1 MPKRE
6 NREYRNMPVMLAT
19 AEKRLESDCYV
30 EGYATTFDEPYVLFE
45 YDGIQYKEVID
56 RNALKDADFSDVLFQ
71 YNHSGR
77 VFARSKMK
85 QGLAPTLLLE
95 PDSHG
100 LFIAAD
106 LSKTEE
112 ARKMYED
119 IEAGLIY
126 QMSWA
131 FTVEEESYNVETHTR
146 TILKIKKVYDV
157 SAVDLPANPST
168 DIYSRNAF
176 DGFIEAEKLE
186 LAKREEREKKIK
198 KIKIMTEVFKNG

>member
-19 AEKRLESDCYV
+19 AEKRLDSDYYV

-85 QGLAPTLLLE
+85 QGLPSTLLLE

-112 ARKMYED
+112 ARKMFQD

-131 FTVEEESYNVETHTR
+131 FIVEEESYNVETHTR

-198 KIKIMTEVFKNG
+198 KIKIMTEVYKNG